1 MGTGERLDAAF
12 QFVDIFRR
20 APGFRGILS
29 RIQDW
34 IRADVS
40 APPYFGSL
48 AAEFHL
54 AGGAVA
60 YAAAGLVVL
69 NFMRIARAPD
79 RATAEP
85 GSGHDGSLLVYQQLL

>member
-1 MGTGERLDAAF
+1 MGAGKRLDATF
-12 QFVDIFRR
+12 QLVDIFRR

-40 APPYFGSL
+40 AAPYFGSL

-60 YAAAGLVVL
+60 HAATRLVVL
-69 NFMRIARAPD
+69 NLMRIAGAPD
-79 RATAEP
+79 RAAAEP
-85 GSGHDGSLLVYQQLL
+85 GSGHDGSLLVYQ